1 VTDIKGFV
9 FNVERFT
16 LHDGPGIRTTVFLK
30 GCPLQCA
37 WCSNPE
43 SQLLLPQL
51 AYFQDKCNGCGS
63 CLTLCPHGAIT
74 VNDSQKS
81 VNVGFDLCDG
91 CGKCAD
97 DCIPQALVMMGES
110 KTASEIAAE
119 VIKDKPFYSRSGGGM
134 TLSGGEPLAQA
145 AFSAEILRLCKNA
158 GIHTAIQ
165 TCGYADKADFD
176 LLLPH
181 LDLVIFDLKLMDT
194 TSHQNWTGKPNQLI
208 LENLAYLNSKNKEIV
223 LQIPLVPGVNDSVEN
238 LTASFQLA
246 KSLASVKGVSLL
258 VYHPLGAIKYARMG
272 RTYELSHLSQPDGQY
287 LKEKS
292 EWAAQFG
299 VPLVQFNG

>member
-1 VTDIKGFV
+1 MTEIKGFV

-51 AYFQDKCNGCGS
+51 AYFQDKCNDCGN
-63 CLTLCPHGAIT
+63 CLTLCPLGAIT
-74 VNDSQKS
+74 QNVSQKS
-81 VNVGFDLCDG
+81 VNVDFALCDG
-91 CGKCAD
+91 CGKCASN
-97 DCIPQALVMMGES
+97 CIPQALVMMGES
-110 KTASEIAAE
+110 KTASQIAAE
-119 VIKDKPFYSRSGGGM
+119 VIKDKPFYSRSGGGV

-158 GIHTAIQ
+158 SIHTAIQ

-176 LLLPH
+176 LLLPY

-194 TSHQNWTGKPNQLI
+194 ASHQKWIGKPNTLI
-208 LENLAYLNSKNKEIV
+208 LENLAYLNAKNKEIV
-223 LQIPLVPGVNDSVEN
+223 LQIPLVPGVNDSVKN
-238 LTASFQLA
+238 LTTSFQLA
-246 KSLASVKGVSLL
+246 KSLASVTGVSLL

-287 LKEKS
+287 LQEKS